1 MQDTLEY
8 LLCKLKQMLVIQP
21 FLVYTELFLKNSK
34 NLPKKK
40 SVQVGTRNQDF
51 HSGSTA
57 AMQFYH
63 WK

>member
-1 MQDTLEY
+1 MYVEY
-8 LLCKLKQMLVIQP
+8 LLYKLKQMLVRKP
-21 FLVYTELFLKNSK
+21 FLVYSELFLKNSWK
-34 NLPKKK
+34 PTKKEKK
-40 SVQVGTRNQDF
+40 STRVHKKNQDF